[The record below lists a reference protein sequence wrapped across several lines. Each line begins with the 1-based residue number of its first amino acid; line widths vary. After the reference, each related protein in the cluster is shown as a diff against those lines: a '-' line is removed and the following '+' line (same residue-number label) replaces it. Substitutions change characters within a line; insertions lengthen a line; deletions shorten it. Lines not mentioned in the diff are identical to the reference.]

1 MDTISIVVHGEI
13 RFPDILA
20 LAKVIAGKAA
30 TASAPE
36 ASASVVP
43 HVVATV
49 PIPDPAAIQT
59 PTVTTAPPAAPA
71 AAPAPAPIQT
81 PPPAPAP
88 TPAPTV
94 APAPSPAIPTSA
106 PKYGID
112 DIARAGAMLAQ
123 QGPEKLAALNGLLQQ
138 FGLQSLTQLPQE
150 QTAAFV
156 QAMRGL
162 GAQI

>member
-1 MDTISIVVHGEI
+1 METINIVVHGEI

-71 AAPAPAPIQT
+71 PAPIQT
-81 PPPAPAP
+81 PPPAP

>member
-1 MDTISIVVHGEI
+1 MNTQINVNVQGEI
-13 RFPDILA
+13 RFPDLA
-20 LAKVIAGKAA
+20 LLAQAITGKVA
-30 TASAPE
+30 TAASVAANVP
-36 ASASVVP
+36 ASASV
-43 HVVATV
+43 
-49 PIPDPAAIQT
+49 T
-59 PTVTTAPPAAPA
+59 PTVA
-71 AAPAPAPIQT
+71 AAPVSAPAPV
-81 PPPAPAP
+81 PAPA
-88 TPAPTV
+88 
-94 APAPSPAIPTSA
+94 PAIPTSA